1 MGSRA
6 PGNQIDSLSTGSSTS
21 YSSVPHKQ
29 KMNDKSLAALS
40 LAILLAGNPEVLL
53 AQSTT
58 PIPPV
63 LLAVGDIADCGPGA
77 AKTAK
82 LVESRP
88 GLILALGD
96 LAYPNGSQSDF
107 KRCFMPTWGPF
118 VKRMKAVPGNHEY
131 MTNGAKPFFTTL
143 GESAGPAG
151 KGYFSFD
158 FHDWHIVGL
167 NSHTKIDENSPQ
179 IQWLKRDLETSSARC
194 ILAFVHLPRFSSGEG
209 GDNDDVDAAWRL
221 LQQAGASLMLVG
233 HDHIYERFAPLDA
246 EGKLDKIN
254 GMRSFTVGTGGA
266 YLDQKPWWQRSNS
279 EALITS
285 QWGIL
290 KLELNA
296 TSYKWSFINIDE
308 KVMDSGQMDC
318 RQRIVQPR

>member
-1 MGSRA
+1 MIA
-6 PGNQIDSLSTGSSTS
+6 NL
-21 YSSVPHKQ
+21 
-29 KMNDKSLAALS
+29 LAAIPLVV
-40 LAILLAGNPEVLL
+40 LLAGTPEILL
-53 AQSTT
+53 AQSAP
-58 PIPPV
+58 PISPV
-63 LLAVGDIADCGPGA
+63 LLVAGDIADCGPGS

-82 LVESRP
+82 LLESWQ